1 MQNNKKQGHIM
12 KDEIHSTSINPD
24 VVEQFLALMNTHCK
38 SSEEALTMLST
49 LCYNLMMTCGI
60 HSMDS
65 QMLNGHGIS
74 MQLQGIDIAER
85 PGKNIH

>member
-1 MQNNKKQGHIM
+1 
-12 KDEIHSTSINPD
+12 
-24 VVEQFLALMNTHCK
+24 
-38 SSEEALTMLST
+38 MLSSFVT
-49 LCYNLMMTCGI
+49 ILMVTCGI

>member
-1 MQNNKKQGHIM
+1 M

-38 SSEEALTMLST
+38 SSEEALAMLST

-60 HSMDS
+60 HSMGMGYPCNFRGLILPKG
-65 QMLNGHGIS
+65 QARIFTNLNR
-74 MQLQGIDIAER
+74 A
-85 PGKNIH
+85 

>member
-1 MQNNKKQGHIM
+1 M

-49 LCYNLMMTCGI
+49 LCYNCSGQVILATV
-60 HSMDS
+60 
-65 QMLNGHGIS
+65 
-74 MQLQGIDIAER
+74 LQ
-85 PGKNIH
+85 

>member
-1 MQNNKKQGHIM
+1 M

-49 LCYNLMMTCGI
+49 
-60 HSMDS
+60 
-65 QMLNGHGIS
+65 
-74 MQLQGIDIAER
+74 ER
-85 PGKNIH
+85 SPHNFPKT

>member
-1 MQNNKKQGHIM
+1 
-12 KDEIHSTSINPD
+12 
-24 VVEQFLALMNTHCK
+24 
-38 SSEEALTMLST
+38 MLST
-49 LCYNLMMTCGI
+49 LCYNLMVTCGI

-74 MQLQGIDIAER
+74 MQLQVIDIAER

>member
-1 MQNNKKQGHIM
+1 M

-38 SSEEALTMLST
+38 SSEEALAMLST
-49 LCYNLMMTCGI
+49 LCYNLMVTC
-60 HSMDS
+60 
-65 QMLNGHGIS
+65 

>member
-1 MQNNKKQGHIM
+1 M
-12 KDEIHSTSINPD
+12 KDEIQSMCLTPD
-24 VVEQFLALMNTHCK
+24 IVKQFNTLLNTHCQ
-38 SSEEALTMLST
+38 SSEEALAMLST
-49 LCYNLMMTCGI
+49 LCYNLMVTCGI

>member
-1 MQNNKKQGHIM
+1 M

-60 HSMDS
+60 NSMDS
-65 QMLNGHGIS
+65 QMLNGHGYPCNSRGLILPKG
-74 MQLQGIDIAER
+74 QARIFTNLNR
-85 PGKNIH
+85 V

>member
-1 MQNNKKQGHIM
+1 M

-65 QMLNGHGIS
+65 QMLNGHGYPCNSRGLILPKG
-74 MQLQGIDIAER
+74 QARIFTNLNRA
-85 PGKNIH
+85 

>member
-60 HSMDS
+60 NSMDS

-74 MQLQGIDIAER
+74 IQLQGIDIAE
-85 PGKNIH
+85 

>member
-1 MQNNKKQGHIM
+1 M
-12 KDEIHSTSINPD
+12 KDEIHTTSINPD
-24 VVEQFLALMNTHCK
+24 VIDQFLALMNTQCK
-38 SSEEALTMLST
+38 SSEEALAMLST
-49 LCYNLMMTCGI
+49 LCYNLMMTSGI

-74 MQLQGIDIAER
+74 VQLWGIDITER

>member
-1 MQNNKKQGHIM
+1 M

-60 HSMDS
+60 YSMDS

-85 PGKNIH
+85 PGTNIH